1 MTEPGWAYA
10 RRRYAI
16 LFYSLLLTLA
26 ATPLLAAL
34 RLDAELL
41 EFFLALNLVMG
52 VLGLERG
59 WGRRFLLVVTVAV
72 LLINFLAPHITLDAR
87 PVALAFWTV
96 IALLSAA
103 FALRFALRSDE
114 IDSEHIYGALS
125 AYLLGGI
132 FFGVLYYAVEQ
143 VWPGSLTISGQAAG
157 LSLSD
162 AVYFSFVTL
171 ATLGYGDVLPVNSV
185 ARGLAVIE
193 AVIGQLFLAVMIAR
207 LVGSYAQG
215 SGRRGK

>member
-1 MTEPGWAYA
+1 MAEPGWTYA

-16 LFYSLLLTLA
+16 LFYSLLATLA

-34 RLDAELL
+34 HLDADLL

-59 WGRRFLLVVTVAV
+59 WGKRFLLAATAAV
-72 LLINFLAPHITLDAR
+72 LLINFVFPHVTLDAR
-87 PVALAFWTV
+87 PVALAFWTA

-103 FALRFALRSDE
+103 IALRYALRSEE
-114 IDSEHIYGALS
+114 IGSEHIYAALS

-132 FFGVLYYAVEQ
+132 FFGVLYHAVEQ
-143 VWPGSLTISGQAAG
+143 AWPGSITTSGQATG
-157 LSLSD
+157 ISLSD

-171 ATLGYGDVLPVNSV
+171 ATLGYGDVVPVNGV

-193 AVIGQLFLAVMIAR
+193 AIIGQLFLAVMIAR